1 MVDPHKPL
9 WLTRLES
16 WGQKTVNIFFGLL
29 AVVLLWIVFVVS
41 VGLLVAVVAPSPDDT
56 PFSDLAGF
64 ASVMTF
70 GVAGGAAWGIRW
82 AKNVPENRV
91 KVRGVYNASISPIV
105 RDFRIRSGMYRVMA
119 AGLLAFLAFVT
130 VVGFFVVSNPARER
144 ADHYEAQPGRLEP
157 LIRPFLETDA
167 DRQMLR
173 DPDVVSLLSAI
184 LQHGSYPTWSDAI
197 GSVLLLVLL
206 VQVIASL
213 FRYMIRLASFYDS
226 RADCLQMSGK
236 VDELTSTEL
245 LSVIDSSSV
254 SHDGRTRE
262 ILRYLVKTPADERN
276 QGV

>member
-1 MVDPHKPL
+1 MANSCEPL
-9 WLTRLES
+9 WLTRLRP
-16 WGQKTVNIFFGLL
+16 WGQRIVDFFFGVL
-29 AVVLLWIVFVVS
+29 AIVLLWIVFVVS

-56 PFSDLAGF
+56 PLNDLAWF
-64 ASVMTF
+64 AAFMTF

-82 AKNVPENRV
+82 ARDVPENRV
-91 KVRGVYNASISPIV
+91 KVRGVYDEKVSPIV
-105 RDFRIRSGMYRVMA
+105 RDFRVRSGMYRVAA
-119 AGLLAFLAFVT
+119 AGLLVFLAFVT

-144 ADHYEAQPGRLEP
+144 ADHYEAQPGRLESI
-157 LIRPFLETDA
+157 LRPFLDTDA
-167 DRQMLR
+167 DRRMLR

-197 GSVLLLVLL
+197 GSVMLLVLL

-226 RADCLQMSGK
+226 RADYFQMGGK

-245 LSVIDSSSV
+245 LGVIDSSSV
-254 SHDGRTRE
+254 SHDGRMRE
-262 ILRYLVKTPADERN
+262 ILRYFVRMSADQRS